1 MMAATLHAYSV
12 LTHEAII
19 DSAWE
24 SDLKPLL
31 LRRFPNSTPE
41 ELREAH
47 AHAYGGSIIQDM
59 GYYPL
64 GSRFFSDLVHYVRSG
79 DFVVALVKESQTR
92 NEYAFALGAL
102 AHYAADTMGHSMAVN
117 RAVALEFP
125 KLKQKYGDV
134 VTYYQKPSAHVRV
147 EFSFDVMQVAR
158 GNYAPQ
164 SYHDFIGFE
173 ISKDVL
179 ERAFRDVYSL
189 ELSDSFTN
197 LDLALGTYRRA
208 VSVVIPRMTKVAWSI
223 KEKEIERAQ
232 RSKARR
238 SFVYA
243 LSRSS
248 YRKEWKGPHRE
259 PGVGTRILA
268 FVIDKLPKIGPL
280 KALAFRAPS
289 AESDRLFQISF
300 TKTMDDYRQLLSE
313 HRANNLRM
321 VNRDFDTGALTGPG
335 EYPMAD
341 EAYATLVRKLAGKK
355 PIAVDPALRSDILTF
370 FSDLERSFA
379 IKKEPKQ
386 WQATLDA
393 LEKLKS
399 SNMAAMPY

>member
-223 KEKEIERAQ
+223 NEKEIERAQ

-300 TKTMDDYRQLLSE
+300 TKTMDDYRQLLSA

-370 FSDLERSFA
+370 FSDLERPFA